1 MRSLSGTDDHLPVTR
16 QKIKHW
22 NIFCF
27 ILLFLKMKFYVVL
40 AKVCIGLEDI
50 LKHQTEAAVNTKY
63 IG

>member
-1 MRSLSGTDDHLPVTR
+1 
-16 QKIKHW
+16 
-22 NIFCF
+22 
-27 ILLFLKMKFYVVL
+27 MKFYVVL